1 MIKTEEKIVRIN
13 RRKQG
18 EEVRVYQTFD
28 KETGKPI
35 GGSRFTHLHE
45 TDSEEV
51 KMVPVE
57 NDIETLRLEQS
68 LWLLDFPESLDT
80 KLKLKGSINVEDALL
95 PKEWLNSR
103 NWRFYLVQMIERIEY
118 WKKKN
123 GPYDIGTE
131 QTLLKLKE
139 EISYINDS
147 DPTAIFNGIIKLKAP
162 LGLKKL
168 ESLFKDFERQE
179 MLAIGSKD
187 LVKDH
192 FTESARKEKIPK
204 EAKLIV
210 WIAKLYELRFFI
222 RSLRNASW
230 INAKLEDTAAH
241 FIFEGKTVSVA
252 QLSSGKTG
260 TEDLSNLSSV
270 LSLHQIPCA

>member
-18 EEVRVYQTFD
+18 EEVRVYQTFN

-95 PKEWLNSR
+95 PKEWLNAR

-123 GPYDIGTE
+123 GPFDIGTE

-168 ESLFKDFERQE
+168 ESLFKDFEKQE
-179 MLAIGSKD
+179 MLAIGSRD

-241 FIFEGKTVSVA
+241 FIFEGKTVSLA
-252 QLSSGKTG
+252 QLRSGKTG

>member
-1 MIKTEEKIVRIN
+1 MIKTEEKIIRIN

-45 TDSEEV
+45 KDSEEV

-95 PKEWLNSR
+95 PKEWLNAR

-147 DPTAIFNGIIKLKAP
+147 DPKAIFNGIKKLKAP

-230 INAKLEDTAAH
+230 INAKLEDTASH
-241 FIFEGKTVSVA
+241 FIFEGQTVSLA
-252 QLSSGKTG
+252 QLRSGKIG

>member
-35 GGSRFTHLHE
+35 GGSRFTHLHD

-68 LWLLDFPESLDT
+68 LWLLDFLESLDT

-95 PKEWLNSR
+95 PKEWLNAR

-147 DPTAIFNGIIKLKAP
+147 DPKAIFNGIQKLKAP

-192 FTESARKEKIPK
+192 FTESARKEKILK
-204 EAKLIV
+204 EVKLIV

-230 INAKLEDTAAH
+230 IDAKL
-241 FIFEGKTVSVA
+241 
-252 QLSSGKTG
+252 
-260 TEDLSNLSSV
+260 
-270 LSLHQIPCA
+270 

>member
-35 GGSRFTHLHE
+35 GGSRFTHLHD

-147 DPTAIFNGIIKLKAP
+147 DPKAIFNGIKKLKAP

-192 FTESARKEKIPK
+192 FTESARKEKIPN

>member
-35 GGSRFTHLHE
+35 GGSRFTHLHD

-95 PKEWLNSR
+95 PKEWLNAR

-147 DPTAIFNGIIKLKAP
+147 DPKAIFNGIKKLKAP

-192 FTESARKEKIPK
+192 FTESARNEKIPK

-230 INAKLEDTAAH
+230 IDAKLDQEKLELKILVTCLQCFHYIKSPAH
-241 FIFEGKTVSVA
+241 NPTIRSA
-252 QLSSGKTG
+252 QRALKYAFKS
-260 TEDLSNLSSV
+260 
-270 LSLHQIPCA
+270 

>member
-1 MIKTEEKIVRIN
+1 MIKTEEKIIRIN

-68 LWLLDFPESLDT
+68 FWLLDFPESLDT

-95 PKEWLNSR
+95 PKEWLNVR

-147 DPTAIFNGIIKLKAP
+147 DPKAIFNGIQKLKAP

-230 INAKLEDTAAH
+230 IDAKLEDTAAH

-252 QLSSGKTG
+252 QLRSGKTG

>member
-18 EEVRVYQTFD
+18 EEVRVYQTFN

-139 EISYINDS
+139 EIS
-147 DPTAIFNGIIKLKAP
+147 
-162 LGLKKL
+162 
-168 ESLFKDFERQE
+168 
-179 MLAIGSKD
+179 
-187 LVKDH
+187 
-192 FTESARKEKIPK
+192 
-204 EAKLIV
+204 
-210 WIAKLYELRFFI
+210 
-222 RSLRNASW
+222 
-230 INAKLEDTAAH
+230 
-241 FIFEGKTVSVA
+241 
-252 QLSSGKTG
+252 
-260 TEDLSNLSSV
+260 
-270 LSLHQIPCA
+270 